1 MLCKKNM
8 KNMSWNYTKC
18 PILRILW
25 GEASA
30 LICPYYEYAISH
42 LSPKWPTWP
51 KTSNQN
57 ETFNHSK
64 LIVWNWRI
72 NKLKNVDC
80 WCQCRCWC
88 WCWPPCF
95 HVISLQCFPLKKEL
109 HFKTMRQGTAE
120 ICFKKFW
127 WIRCWPDYH
136 LALIRL
142 WQPSL
147 LAHITNVSGWHI
159 IERNQDLREY
169 YLVVTKER
177 KCIN

>member
-42 LSPKWPTWP
+42 LSSKWPTWP
-51 KTSNQN
+51 KTSNQD

-64 LIVWNWRI
+64 IIVWNWRI

-80 WCQCRCWC
+80 WFQCRCRCWC

-95 HVISLQCFPLKKEL
+95 HSGQSVVGLTTILPWFDFGNHRCSHTSPMCPADTLLREI
-109 HFKTMRQGTAE
+109 KTLE
-120 ICFKKFW
+120 NIILW
-127 WIRCWPDYH
+127 WQRKG
-136 LALIRL
+136 
-142 WQPSL
+142 
-147 LAHITNVSGWHI
+147 NVSTNKGFVL
-159 IERNQDLREY
+159 NF
-169 YLVVTKER
+169 VV
-177 KCIN
+177 NW